1 MKKLDLV
8 IGGEKLRVTAAKGPG
23 GKLWIHYNG
32 ETYTHETLKARTRG
46 AKGAG
51 AVAFEIL
58 APMPGKII
66 KVDVSANDAVKAGQ
80 VLLVME
86 AMKMEYTLKAQAD
99 GVIETVLCEPNAQ
112 VALGQML
119 VKLKKP

>member
-1 MKKLDLV
+1 MKKLTIEVD
-8 IGGEKLRVTAAKGPG
+8 GEVLRVTAAKGPG

-32 ETYTHETLKARTRG
+32 ETYTHETLKTRSRG
-46 AKGAG
+46 AKAGA
-51 AVAFEIL
+51 AVAFEVH

-66 KVDVSANDAVKAGQ
+66 KLNVSADESVKAGQ

-86 AMKMEYTLKAQAD
+86 AMKMEYTLKAQVD
-99 GVIETVLCEPNAQ
+99 GVIESVLCEPNAQ